1 MEVIS
6 HYFVTVMPIA
16 YMVSCHHSTYKQA
29 AEPTEAL
36 ENSLSQIMMA
46 SGDDEDKDENVI
58 HLMEVP

>member
-29 AEPTEAL
+29 AEPTEAI
-36 ENSLSQIMMA
+36 ENCLTQKMVEN
-46 SGDDEDKDENVI
+46 DDEDEDENVI